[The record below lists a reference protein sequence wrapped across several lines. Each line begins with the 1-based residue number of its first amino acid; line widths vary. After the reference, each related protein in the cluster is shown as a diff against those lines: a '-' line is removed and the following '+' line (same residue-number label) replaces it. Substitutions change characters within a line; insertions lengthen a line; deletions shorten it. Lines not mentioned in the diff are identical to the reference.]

1 MTVNSRSPN
10 VDARLADHCLLF
22 GYAVQ
27 KRRIDRSIVNQAIA
41 HLEETMRPSRMI
53 LSRDDAGFLRRF
65 GWIFGVVGVALAS
78 AVAGFL
84 LAAL

>member
-1 MTVNSRSPN
+1 
-10 VDARLADHCLLF
+10 
-22 GYAVQ
+22 
-27 KRRIDRSIVNQAIA
+27 
-41 HLEETMRPSRMI
+41 MI
-53 LSRDDAGFLRRF
+53 LSQDDAGFLRRF

>member
-1 MTVNSRSPN
+1 LTVNSRGPN
-10 VDARLADHCLLF
+10 VGARLADHCLLF
-22 GYAVQ
+22 GYE
-27 KRRIDRSIVNQAIA
+27 AIA

-53 LSRDDAGFLRRF
+53 LSQDDAGFLRRF